1 MRELDLIRWI
11 RSRPQADPRIEVGPG
26 DDCAVVRVGT
36 ESLLVT
42 TDQVLDGVHI
52 VLSHHS
58 PADAGRKALARNLS
72 DIAAMGGR
80 PLAAFVNVVLP
91 QGVDEQFARDIH
103 EGIGEL
109 GAATECPLAGGDVAV
124 WKGRL
129 CVGVTVLGRPG
140 PGGPVLRSGG
150 LQDDALCVTGSLGG
164 SWRGDRHVAFAPRL
178 AEGRALA
185 ERYNAH
191 AMIDLS
197 DGLATDLRHLC
208 LASNV
213 GAELFA
219 PSIPI
224 HEDVRDDDPLRAALT
239 DGEDYELL
247 VALSV
252 GDASRLMADQPF
264 DVPVRRIGTLTGG
277 SGIVLVDDAGRR
289 RDLHEAGWEHST

>member
-11 RSRPQADPRIEVGPG
+11 RSRSIADPRIEVGPG
-26 DDCAVVRVGT
+26 DDCAVVRVGS

-72 DIAAMGGR
+72 DIAAMAGT

-91 QGVDEQFARDIH
+91 QGVDDQFARDVH
-103 EGIGEL
+103 EGIRQL
-109 GAATECPLAGGDVAV
+109 GADTQCPLAGGDVAT

-129 CVGVTVLGRPG
+129 AVGVTVLGRPG
-140 PGGPVLRSGG
+140 QAGPVLRSGG
-150 LQDDALCVTGSLGG
+150 RQDDALCVTGSLGG
-164 SWRGDRHVAFAPRL
+164 SWRGDRHVTFRPRL
-178 AEGRALA
+178 AEARVLA
-185 ERYNAH
+185 QEYNAR

-208 LASNV
+208 AASNV
-213 GAELFA
+213 GAELFT

-224 HEDVRDDDPLRAALT
+224 HEDVRDDDRLTAALT

-247 VALSV
+247 AALPV
-252 GDASRLMADQPF
+252 GEASRLMADQPF
-264 DVPVRRIGTLTGG
+264 DVPVHRIGTLTGG
-277 SGIVLVDDAGRR
+277 GGIVLVDDAGRR
-289 RDLHEAGWEHST
+289 TPLQEAGWEHST